1 MGSSENALGRAKKPW
16 ILYVLI
22 GLFLVVGA
30 VVVLTVIFPKQKKEE
45 APAVVRTQTQDALE
59 DLINSITNDPNLT
72 DEQKAMLISV
82 FSALSAE
89 RIETMDD
96 ALLVIEKL
104 ITSPGTRLLVSQEID
119 DLTSLKDRINSGK
132 VDDLI
137 HVKTII
143 ANVLDCIRS
152 RISDEIQDLTV
163 AGQALKTFIS
173 DIRTDSGLSDGQKTL
188 FVDLLQNLGRGVS
201 AYDLDQLKSDKEIN
215 TFMTKIIDNKIL
227 EDKDT
232 KDLLVRITDGM
243 AAGDKYDLQDLKH
256 ITGRVLYIIYNEQY
270 LSEGN
275 LELIKNLLADA
286 GINLT
291 DVNSINNIA
300 DAKALIE
307 RLINSGLIT
316 DETILNELN
325 NMLNIINKGGNV
337 SIEQLRQVIQ
347 KALNHIEQNI
357 IEQKYQYFINQNA
370 EGLVTYEYLQKI
382 MNDYSKSFD
391 YLKNIT
397 NQNTEDIENIYQ
409 QMADKDAEDKEA
421 RKNIEDRVT
430 YLEDNVD
437 ANFDELVDAINDT
450 NKDLADDINNTTGTL
465 AKDYNNAQVETVK
478 QVNQVNS
485 EMVDSTNNVMTGM
498 VDSTNGVITGLVTAL
513 NDRDAT
519 LVKNI
524 NKQNENLVSNINKEN
539 TRFAES
545 VNLLISQ
552 TITASNGRQT
562 SLVAAINASKTALVK
577 SINEQNSTL
586 LNSINTENNRFA
598 GAINE
603 QNAALVTSINNQQSA
618 LTASINA
625 QNTALVA
632 AMNAGN
638 DQIISSLNAQ
648 TAALAD
654 SVNAQNEALV
664 NSINAQNQAMVES
677 VNTQAN
683 TIVTNVNQQ
692 GTQFATD
699 VNRSMDNMATAVN
712 TKVSGIGT
720 DFSTVRTDIGKA
732 ADASSVQAAINAIAG
747 SQVTYT
753 LTGDTLNINTSAA
766 TPPTVA
772 SVTPGTYSSAGS
784 GGTAITATHVS
795 YGTVTGGTATA
806 GTVTTGTA
814 QAGTANNVDPYSA
827 EAITPDQVT
836 GSSVDAQAV
845 TSPDVEAGADITTT
859 DLTAGTV
866 EAKPLTKENLTS
878 SQVRAEL
885 VKTGQVKVD
894 LVKASEIKIAEIKID
909 KITPKLIKLTRK
921 EK

>member
-1 MGSSENALGRAKKPW
+1 MGTSDNALGRAKKPW
-16 ILYVLI
+16 ILWVLI
-22 GLFLVVGA
+22 ALFVVVGA
-30 VVVLTVIFPKQKKEE
+30 VVVLTVIFPKQKEEE
-45 APAVVRTQTQDALE
+45 APAIVRTQTQDALE
-59 DLINSITNDPNLT
+59 ELINSITKDSSLT

-82 FSALSAE
+82 FSSLTADS
-89 RIETMDD
+89 IETMDD
-96 ALLVIEKL
+96 ALLVIDKL
-104 ITSPGTRLLVSQEID
+104 ITTPGTRLLVSQEID
-119 DLTSLKDRINSGK
+119 DLTSLKTRIESK
-132 VDDLI
+132 SVEDLV

-143 ANVLDCIRS
+143 ANILDCIRS

-163 AGQALKTFIS
+163 SGKALKEFIS
-173 DIRTDSGLSDGQKTL
+173 KIRTDSGLNDGQKTL

-201 AYDLDQLKSDKEIN
+201 AYDLDQFKSDKDIRS
-215 TFMTKIIDNKIL
+215 FMGKIIDNKIL
-227 EDKDT
+227 EDRET
-232 KDLLVRITDGM
+232 NDLLGRITEGID
-243 AAGDKYDLQDLKH
+243 AGSKYDLQDLKH

-270 LSEGN
+270 LSDGN
-275 LELIKNLLADA
+275 LELLKSFLADA

-291 DVNSINNIA
+291 DVNSINNVA

-316 DETILNELN
+316 DETILNELK
-325 NMLNIINKGGNV
+325 NMLNIINNGGNV
-337 SIEQLRQVIQ
+337 SIEQLRQVIN
-347 KALNHIEQNI
+347 KALTHIEQNI
-357 IEQKYQYFINQNA
+357 IEEKYQYFINQNA

-397 NQNTEDIENIYQ
+397 NQNTEDIENIYK
-409 QMADKDAEDKEA
+409 QMADKDAEDEKR
-421 RKNIEDRVT
+421 RKSIEDRVT

-437 ANFDELVDAINDT
+437 ANFDELVNAINEQQ
-450 NKDLADDINNTTGTL
+450 KDLVDDINDTTGTL
-465 AKDYNNAQVETVK
+465 AKDYNNAQIETIK
-478 QVNQVNS
+478 QVNTTNAGMVESINTTNS
-485 EMVDSTNNVMTGM
+485 GM
-498 VDSTNGVITGLVTAL
+498 VDSANGVISGLVTSL

-524 NKQNENLVSNINKEN
+524 NKQNENLVANINKEN

-545 VNLLISQ
+545 VNLLIAQ

-562 SLVAAINASKTALVK
+562 ALITAINASKTALVK
-577 SINEQNSTL
+577 SINDQNSSL

-625 QNTALVA
+625 QNSALVA

-699 VNRSMDNMATAVN
+699 VNKSMDNMATAVN

-795 YGTVTGGTATA
+795 YGTVTGGNATA

-814 QAGTANNVDPYSA
+814 QAGTADNVDPYSA
-827 EAITPDQVT
+827 ESITPDQVS
-836 GSSVDAQAV
+836 GSTVDAQAV
-845 TSPDVEAGADITTT
+845 TSPDVDGGADITGT

-866 EAKPLTKENLTS
+866 ESKPLSKESLTS

-885 VKTGQVKVD
+885 IKTGQVKVE
-894 LVKASEIKIAEIKID
+894 LVKASEIKIAEIKIN
-909 KITPKLIKLTRK
+909 KISPKLIKLTRTAK
-921 EK
+921 